1 MHRSAPMCGGGSTI
15 GPRGSVWGRLEPKAH
30 TVFSPTAHRAVQRAG
45 RQLQRGQHQ
54 LQPAWLE
61 WGTGL
66 GRVDGPGGSQG
77 GHMERGHQGK
87 RKCRLPAWYS
97 RAASCPLVFRW
108 FPGVLREQTTFPPC
122 HCALTVYAQPL
133 QPSRS
138 IPGYP
143 SSPLP
148 GNPTPP
154 MTPSSNVPYMSP
166 SQEGKSPFLP
176 DLKPGLSSLQ
186 PSPSGEC
193 LF

>member
-1 MHRSAPMCGGGSTI
+1 MHRSAPVCGADSGI
-15 GPRGSVWGRLEPKAH
+15 GLRGSVGGRLEPQAH
-30 TVFSPTAHRAVQRAG
+30 SVFFPTAHRAVQRAG

-66 GRVDGPGGSQG
+66 GRADGLGGSQG
-77 GHMERGHQGK
+77 GHMERG
-87 RKCRLPAWYS
+87 
-97 RAASCPLVFRW
+97 
-108 FPGVLREQTTFPPC
+108 VLREQTTLPLC
-122 HCALTVYAQPL
+122 HSALTVYAQPL

-166 SQEGKSPFLP
+166 SQEVKSPFLP
-176 DLKPGLSSLQ
+176 DLKPGLSSLH

-193 LF
+193 LRTTANMRLGWLG